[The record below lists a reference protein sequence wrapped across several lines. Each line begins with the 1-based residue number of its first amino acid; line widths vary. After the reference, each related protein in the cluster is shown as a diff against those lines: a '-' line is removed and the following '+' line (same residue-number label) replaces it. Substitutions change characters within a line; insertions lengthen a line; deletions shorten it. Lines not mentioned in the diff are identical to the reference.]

1 MKFFILLT
9 LFVGIIMVM
18 HGVYK
23 EDIDKEKKNV
33 KVEYRFVPRSYYDEQ
48 LFSNNF
54 ESKFSNLFDDKPT
67 QWSANQ
73 RLIPEPENG
82 EDEYNFN
89 ENDNNNFFNDDI
101 NLDNNNDKD

>member
-1 MKFFILLT
+1 
-9 LFVGIIMVM
+9 MVM

-33 KVEYRFVPRSYYDEQ
+33 KVEYRFIPRSYYDEQ

-73 RLIPEPENG
+73 RLIPEDG

-89 ENDNNNFFNDDI
+89 DNNNNNNNNNNNIFNDDI
-101 NLDNNNDKD
+101 NLDNNDEEIF